1 MNPNNKRIAKNT
13 LMLFIRQILIM
24 AVTLYTSRVVLDV
37 LGVEDFGIYS
47 VVGGFVMMFTILTGS
62 LRSAVQRFI
71 TFEIGKKEEND
82 VNRVFSASITVH
94 LVIALVVLVVAEI
107 VGVWFLN
114 TQMNI
119 APDRMYAANWVFQ
132 FSLLTFVINVLA
144 IPYNA
149 MIIAYEKMTAFA
161 YIGIVEVILKLA
173 IVFTLQWYGFDKL
186 IFYSILT
193 FVVAAFIRYLYQSYC
208 KRHFTESRYR
218 FIWDRKMFVELFT
231 FAGWNFIGVSSWM
244 LMTQGVN
251 ILLNL
256 YYGVT
261 VNAAR
266 GIATQIQNAVT
277 TLITN
282 FMTALNPQI
291 TKSYAAGENEYM
303 HTLLRQ
309 GARFSYYL
317 MLILSLPIL
326 FETEIVLSVWL
337 NKIPDYS
344 VPFIR
349 LSIVFALIHTLS
361 NTLITAQLATGKIKK
376 YQIITGGLQMLNFP
390 LSLFALYLGASPV
403 STYLIL
409 VFLEFGLL
417 FSRMLLLRS
426 MVGLSILKY
435 VKEVLFNVFLVTMI
449 SSIIPTILHS
459 VYCKNTLTFIITTFS
474 TVLGTALVVFF
485 IGLKSHERSLTIG
498 YVQKF
503 ISKINN

>member
-1 MNPNNKRIAKNT
+1 
-13 LMLFIRQILIM
+13 M

-119 APDRMYAANWVFQ
+119 DSDRMYAANWVFQ
-132 FSLLTFVINVLA
+132 FSLLTFIINVLA

-193 FVVAAFIRYLYQSYC
+193 FVVAGFIRYLYQSYC
-208 KRHFTESRYR
+208 TRHFTESRYR
-218 FIWDRKMFVELFT
+218 FIWDRKMFLDLFT
-231 FAGWNFIGVSSWM
+231 FAGWNLIGVSSW
-244 LMTQGVN
+244 LFMTQGVN

-266 GIATQIQNAVT
+266 GIASQVQNAVT

-291 TKSYAAGENEYM
+291 TKSFAAGEKEYM
-303 HTLLRQ
+303 YVLLRQ
-309 GARFSYYL
+309 GARFSFYL

-326 FETEIVLSVWL
+326 FETEFFLSIWL
-337 NKIPDYS
+337 KKIPDYTI
-344 VPFIR
+344 PFIR
-349 LSIVFALIHTLS
+349 FSIVFALIHTLS

-376 YQIITGGLQMLNFP
+376 YQIINGGLQMLNFP
-390 LSLFALYLGASPV
+390 FSLFALYMGASPV
-403 STYLIL
+403 STYFIMIII
-409 VFLEFGLL
+409 EAIIL
-417 FSRMLLLRS
+417 FSRIILLS
-426 MVGLSILKY
+426 NMIGLSIRMY
-435 VKEVLFNVFLVTMI
+435 ITEVILNVFIVSLISLIIPLMFKI
-449 SSIIPTILHS
+449 SSSGNSISGFLAIS
-459 VYCKNTLTFIITTFS
+459 FS
-474 TVLGTALVVFF
+474 TIIFTSFVVYFV
-485 IGLKSHERSLTIG
+485 GLNSTERKMIVSFVKRSIFSG
-498 YVQKF
+498 NK
-503 ISKINN
+503 